1 MLDKARLEKKR
12 KIEAAEGYV
21 VFSSVGTSVVFAR
34 EGGGRDVVVVKNG
47 EETFMRMGWRDWGP
61 VSA

>member
-34 EGGGRDVVVVKNG
+34 EGGGRDVVVVKKG

>member
-21 VFSSVGTSVVFAR
+21 VFFSVGTSMVFA
-34 EGGGRDVVVVKNG
+34 
-47 EETFMRMGWRDWGP
+47 
-61 VSA
+61 